1 MNKVL
6 KLQRFG
12 LMTPTVV
19 EYKGKIL
26 ATNQLDIDNICH
38 LWRIHF
44 CIYPEEEV
52 DLVMTEKQFS
62 AIQQKTLSSVKSVY
76 ELLYERNFIPRV
88 FEPNEEP
95 AEWGMYRN
103 KEIEKLQAENAALRE
118 RLENAVELKAKVG
131 DTIYLPWIYDGNFD
145 IASLLITGI
154 YFKND
159 EFHYITNLKSDSAI
173 YLAKYEY
180 GIFRNQDFD
189 NIVFTDRIAAEAR
202 LAELKGERN
211 D

>member
-26 ATNQLDIDNICH
+26 ATNQLDVKSTCH
-38 LWRIHF
+38 LWRCHLGF
-44 CIYPEEEV
+44 YPTEKV

-76 ELLYERNFIPRV
+76 ELFYERNFIPRV
-88 FEPNEEP
+88 FEPTEEP

-103 KEIEKLQAENAALRE
+103 KEIEKLQSENAALRD
-118 RLENAVELKAKVG
+118 RLEKAWELPFG
-131 DTIYLPWIYDGNFD
+131 DRVWFITEDEEGAESYIISKPTD
-145 IASLLITGI
+145 LLTVDELYEMGKK
-154 YFKND
+154 YFTTR
-159 EFHYITNLKSDSAI
+159 E
-173 YLAKYEY
+173 
-180 GIFRNQDFD
+180 
-189 NIVFTDRIAAEAR
+189 AAEAR
-202 LAELKGERN
+202 LAELKGETK
-211 D
+211 

>member
-62 AIQQKTLSSVKSVY
+62 VIQQKTLSSVKSVY

-88 FEPNEEP
+88 FEPTEEP

-103 KEIEKLQAENAALRE
+103 KEIEKLQAENAALCE
-118 RLENAVELKAKVG
+118 RLEKSVELPFRVG
-131 DTIYLPWIYDGNFD
+131 QELYMIDDFTHANVWKGVCSGIEVMQTLIPQQLIFYVYAAFEDPDNRTV
-145 IASLLITGI
+145 IARKFTNETLNEI
-154 YFKND
+154 
-159 EFHYITNLKSDSAI
+159 YITR
-173 YLAKYEY
+173 E
-180 GIFRNQDFD
+180 
-189 NIVFTDRIAAEAR
+189 AAESR
-202 LAELKGERN
+202 LAELKGE
-211 D
+211 

>member
-26 ATNQLDIDNICH
+26 ATNQLDIDSTCR

-44 CIYPEEEV
+44 TIYPEEKV

-88 FEPNEEP
+88 FEQTETP

-118 RLENAVELKAKVG
+118 RLEGEEDFPVDFGDKVYTINLQKPKEQWKVNCGIVE
-131 DTIYLPWIYDGNFD
+131 TIAMTPSRDR
-145 IASLLITGI
+145 T
-154 YFKND
+154 
-159 EFHYITNLKSDSAI
+159 
-173 YLAKYEY
+173 
-180 GIFRNQDFD
+180 R
-189 NIVFTDRIAAEAR
+189 IVFRIKIKYRNGKEYILGRTAFLSKEAAEAR
-202 LAELKGERN
+202 LAELKGESK
-211 D
+211 